1 MQPVGKYPKATA
13 IPDVHGSE
21 NLMRSTLKAS
31 KSNEVSP
38 PIGIGGEVLTGQ
50 CAGLLTMRIGP
61 EQGEGS
67 LRMPRLIGG
76 GRAGVAGVDWSLKLD
91 LPTSRWIVAQAC
103 ILTAVTHSRLVG
115 PLLPLCFATAT
126 PEA

>member
-38 PIGIGGEVLTGQ
+38 PIGIGESALTGQ
-50 CAGLLTMRIGP
+50 CPGLLTMRIGP
-61 EQGEGS
+61 ERGEGY
-67 LRMPRLIGG
+67 LRMPRLIGSS
-76 GRAGVAGVDWSLKLD
+76 RAGGLA
-91 LPTSRWIVAQAC
+91 WI
-103 ILTAVTHSRLVG
+103 G
-115 PLLPLCFATAT
+115 P
-126 PEA
+126 